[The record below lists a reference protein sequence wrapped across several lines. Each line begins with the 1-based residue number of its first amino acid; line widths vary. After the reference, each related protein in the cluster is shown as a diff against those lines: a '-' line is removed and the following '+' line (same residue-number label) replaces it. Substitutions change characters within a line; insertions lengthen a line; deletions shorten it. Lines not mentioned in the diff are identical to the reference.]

1 VTVIPKLAIDFTQY
15 LMKGEDSGDPSSITR
30 VLPIASV
37 DVGLMFD
44 RYFTVG
50 ESAMTQ
56 TLEPRMYYLYVPHK
70 NQDNITLFDTGEYD
84 FNISQLFR
92 DNRFSGTDRVGD
104 ANRLS
109 LAITSR
115 IIEATTGLE
124 RLRGTLGTIVY
135 FRDRKV
141 QLTASNT
148 KTESTSK
155 VIGEIDGLISENLSF
170 RSELQW
176 DPHNDR
182 WNNRRS
188 FDRASAS
195 LVYGDEENRILN
207 LAYRYRKDILEQ
219 VDVSARWPLFS
230 GWTGFGRGQYSLK
243 AVDHGGGAYPRQ
255 KQLLSGFFGVE
266 KEACCWRVRVLGRWW
281 RQNNV
286 INRGLFVQLELKGF
300 SSFGDNLDQFLM
312 RELPGYRPPEDA
324 AKLIRMPDSLSP
336 GIQ

>member
-1 VTVIPKLAIDFTQY
+1 
-15 LMKGEDSGDPSSITR
+15 
-30 VLPIASV
+30 LPIASV